1 MLSFLRRN
9 ARWIG
14 AGFLLTF
21 CSSFGQTFFIG
32 QVNAELRAAFDLGHG
47 GLALLYGL
55 ATAASAASLPF
66 LGQTLDTQRGARV
79 AGWAIPMLALACLG
93 MATVAH
99 PLMLL
104 GVFYLLR
111 LFGQGMMSHIALTE
125 TGRWFAASRGR
136 ATSLVVPGFQ
146 AGEAT
151 LPVLFTLIASLFG
164 WRWAWAGAAAVLL
177 LVVRPVAVRLLS
189 VERAPQGEAPARVT
203 AGRDWTRAEVLRD
216 PLFWAL
222 LVGVL
227 APPFIGTTVFYHQD
241 YLSDLRGYPPFAF
254 PAAFTAMA
262 VTTVSCALIC
272 GGLVDRFG
280 ATRLLPFFLLPL
292 SVASLA
298 VARLDAVWGVFA
310 FMVLF
315 GVSYGFTST
324 LLGALWPE
332 VYGTRFLG
340 SVRSVVVSGMVLS
353 TALGPVVTG
362 VLIDRGVALPTQM
375 LWLAAWALGAAGV
388 LALISPR
395 LLARAARTPD
405 ALPA

>member
-1 MLSFLRRN
+1 MLSFLRDN
-9 ARWIG
+9 ARWLG

-32 QVNAELRAAFDLGHG
+32 QVNEELRGAFALSHG

-55 ATAASAASLPF
+55 ATAASAATLPF
-66 LGQTLDTQRGARV
+66 LGQTLDTQAGARV
-79 AGWAIPMLALACLG
+79 AGWAIPALALACLG
-93 MATVAH
+93 MALVIH
-99 PLMLL
+99 PVMLL
-104 GVFYLLR
+104 IVFFGLR

-125 TGRWFAASRGR
+125 TGRWFAANRGR

-151 LPVLFTLIASLFG
+151 LPILFTALAAGLG
-164 WRWAWAGAAAVLL
+164 WRWAWALAAAALI

-189 VERAPQGEAPARVT
+189 VEREPRGEATARVT
-203 AGRDWTRAEVLRD
+203 AARDWTRAEVLRD

-222 LVGVL
+222 LTGVL

-241 YLSDLRGYPPFAF
+241 YLSELRGYPPFAF
-254 PAAFTAMA
+254 PAAFTMMA
-262 VTTVSCALIC
+262 ATTVTCALIC

-292 SVASLA
+292 SVAAFA
-298 VARLDAVWGVFA
+298 VGTLDAVWGVFA

-315 GVSYGFTST
+315 GISYGFTST

-340 SVRSVVVSGMVLS
+340 SVRAVIVSGMVAS

-362 VLIDRGVALPTQM
+362 LLIDRGVPLPVQM
-375 LWLAAWALGAAGV
+375 VWLAAWALSAAGV
-388 LALISPR
+388 LALVSPR
-395 LLARAARTPD
+395 LVARAAPVT
-405 ALPA
+405 A